1 MTKSMI
7 RSDDDSDGH
16 AWDQHRP
23 LDDTRHGHHADQVRV
38 AGRAIFLAFGR
49 KLQEHRHRVLPAGV
63 VVGRNPRHRPIRLCK
78 LLQCVMPSTT
88 PLLSSLRPSITS
100 VTLIDV
106 VIIIAAIVS
115 SN

>member
-23 LDDTRHGHHADQVRV
+23 LDDTRHVRQADQVRGSV
-38 AGRAIFLAFGR
+38 LAPLLAFGH
-49 KLQEHRHRVLPAGV
+49 KLQEHRHRVLLAAV
-63 VVGRNPRHRPIRLCK
+63 LVGHNPRHHEIRLCK

-106 VIIIAAIVS
+106 VIIIAVIVS
-115 SN
+115 SD